1 MAGPEHTAETVAV
14 FDLDGTI
21 TRRDTYTG
29 ILLHGLYRN
38 PRRIPRLAPLTLPVV
53 RFALG
58 RLDNAVMKE
67 RLLKAVFAGLP
78 ETRLRELTRSFV
90 ERLLARGMRNP
101 AVAALQRHRDSGH
114 RTVLL
119 SASPDFYV
127 QDIADRLGFDHC
139 ICTRTARGPDGVLT
153 GELAGANCRGEEK
166 ITRLFQ
172 HFGGD
177 RGQYHFI
184 GYGDRETDF
193 PLLRALDQGIV
204 VSPGRRTRD
213 RALAAGLQVVD
224 W

>member
-21 TRRDTYTG
+21 TRRDTYTA
-29 ILLHGLYRN
+29 ILLHGLCRN

-53 RFALG
+53 RFVLG

-67 RLLKAVFAGLP
+67 RLLRAVFAGLP
-78 ETRLRELTRSFV
+78 ETRLREIARSFV
-90 ERLLARGMRNP
+90 DRLLAGGMREP
-101 AVAALQRHRDSGH
+101 AVAALRRHRDSGH

-127 QDIADRLGFDHC
+127 EVIADRLGFDHC
-139 ICTRTARGPDGVLT
+139 ICTRTARGPDGMLT

-166 ITRLFQ
+166 LARLFQ
-172 HFGGD
+172 HFEGE
-177 RGQYHFI
+177 RQRYCFV

-193 PLLRALDQGIV
+193 PLLLALDQGIV

-213 RALAAGLQVVD
+213 RALAAGLRVVD